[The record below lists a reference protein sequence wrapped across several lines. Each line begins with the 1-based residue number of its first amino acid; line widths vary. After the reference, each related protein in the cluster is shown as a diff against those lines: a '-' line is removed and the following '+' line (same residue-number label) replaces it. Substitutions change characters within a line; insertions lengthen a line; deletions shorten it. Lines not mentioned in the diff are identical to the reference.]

1 MLMIARFFNVLAFK
15 NAWPA
20 EGWPSTKMVMES
32 GIHWFASTVGCLV
45 WAGGEKLIHVHLMPE
60 QIGNVR

>member
-20 EGWPSTKMVMES
+20 EVWPSTKMVMES
-32 GIHWFASTVGCLV
+32 RIHWFASTVGCLA
-45 WAGGEKLIHVHLMPE
+45 WAGGDKK
-60 QIGNVR
+60 